1 MTIKWEHLAVVHL
14 YFANRVITF
23 NISLHLPD
31 LALWAEYLS
40 SWLWVGLDIPEL
52 LGVIF
57 QNLIKCPAKNLR
69 TQQHA
74 IKKINF
80 RLFGAQ

>member
-23 NISLHLPD
+23 NISLHLYRTW
-31 LALWAEYLS
+31 LSEYLS

-69 TQQHA
+69 SQQQHA